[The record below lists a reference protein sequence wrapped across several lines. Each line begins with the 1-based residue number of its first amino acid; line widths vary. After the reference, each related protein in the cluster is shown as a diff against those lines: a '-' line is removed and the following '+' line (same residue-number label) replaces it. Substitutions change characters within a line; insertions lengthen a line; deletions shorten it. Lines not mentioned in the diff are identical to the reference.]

1 MPILYC
7 PAARRAARRCR
18 LSLQI
23 LHLFTPPSNSNGLH
37 IILIFSRILAA
48 QKKDNRRSFSKEAES
63 SHHCQSSSDLELRS
77 FWVDRTELI
86 NFIHAAFSSFV
97 SYLTYRC
104 LLGHAVGSD
113 RLRSNVA
120 FDRCWAKAAIDKLK

>member
-1 MPILYC
+1 ML
-7 PAARRAARRCR
+7 
-18 LSLQI
+18 
-23 LHLFTPPSNSNGLH
+23 TPSSNSNGLR
-37 IILIFSRILAA
+37 IIFVFSRILAA
-48 QKKDNRRSFSKEAES
+48 QMKAEILSQLDNRRSFSKEAES
-63 SHHCQSSSDLELRS
+63 SHHRQSSELELRS

-86 NFIHAAFSSFV
+86 KFIHAAFSSFV

-120 FDRCWAKAAIDKLK
+120 FDRCRAKAAIDKLK